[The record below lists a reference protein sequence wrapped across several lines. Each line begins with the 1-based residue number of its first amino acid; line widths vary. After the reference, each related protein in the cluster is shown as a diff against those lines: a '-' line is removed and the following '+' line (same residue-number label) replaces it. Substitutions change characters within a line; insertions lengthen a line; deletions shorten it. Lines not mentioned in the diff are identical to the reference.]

1 MKSGL
6 RRRMMVT
13 HTETVSIEGKRD
25 AYYIADVIR
34 EMLQEKHNRNIST
47 LSFEITVDFQFEEED
62 EE

>member
-1 MKSGL
+1 
-6 RRRMMVT
+6 MVT